1 MIQFNSYCLTPQ
13 GELAP
18 FNWKEGT
25 LAPKAGPNPFQI
37 SEETQVAL
45 RIPSE
50 FSKNEKLKGMRLK
63 NGPYNFRYLLNLIGN
78 LSSEDKLSLDSLV
91 CMQGFPTMTGYRN
104 AFRLGFNS
112 KFRFKDEF
120 FTERLGDIASHLH
133 PMAALMNMPNQLLC
147 NLGIELDFQGESVNF
162 AGAQSGLQALDWIHD
177 ALTSQRCD
185 SILLAG
191 AHCLQAD
198 WLPLLKESSCLPNE
212 WASLLHFKNDGRL
225 AWEAWEV
232 SSRIEPLEENLSAA
246 KLVLLDSI
254 SNEEFKN
261 SVKPDNLLELRPLIG
276 HQGFL
281 NPVSAMQTAA
291 FLLLLS
297 ADHQEQIC
305 GTALKNPLQ
314 SIHILGRCDDKYYL
328 AQLSGVNS

>member
-1 MIQFNSYCLTPQ
+1 MIQFNSYCFTPQ

-18 FNWKEGT
+18 SSWKERT
-25 LAPKAGPNPFQI
+25 LAPKADPNPFQI
-37 SEETQVAL
+37 SEEAQAAL

-63 NGPYNFRYLLNLIGN
+63 SGPFNFRYLLNLIGN

-112 KFRFKDEF
+112 NFHFKDEF

-162 AGAQSGLQALDWIHD
+162 AGAQSGLQALDWVHD

-198 WLPLLKESSCLPNE
+198 WLPLLKESSCLPSE
-212 WASLLHFKNDGRL
+212 WASLIHFKNDGKL
-225 AWEAWEV
+225 GWNAWEI
-232 SSRIEPLEENLSAA
+232 SSKLELLEEKLSTAEV
-246 KLVLLDSI
+246 VLLDSI
-254 SNEEFKN
+254 SDKELKN
-261 SVKPDNLLELRPLIG
+261 SVKPAKLLELRPLIG
-276 HQGFL
+276 QQGFL
-281 NPVSAMQTAA
+281 NPVTAMQTAA
-291 FLLLLS
+291 FLLLS
-297 ADHQEQIC
+297 ADHQNQLP
-305 GTALKNPLQ
+305 GLALKSPLQ
-314 SIHILGRCDDKYYL
+314 SIHILGRCDDKYYM
-328 AQLSGVNS
+328 AKLSGVHS